1 MAVALEGYLL
11 RLMSPYL
18 RAAFLVGGLLLVHQ
32 GLVTGL
38 MGVAILALAT
48 LTEVASYRMAARKA
62 A

>member
-1 MAVALEGYLL
+1 MKFLRELFFPVIAVL
-11 RLMSPYL
+11 
-18 RAAFLVGGLLLVHQ
+18 AAFLVGGLLLVHQ